1 MCMHV
6 SMNVCMYVHLIFDY
20 LYSSS
25 YWQTRICVYVC
36 IKKCEGS
43 DTEDII
49 AAVVQA
55 SSFEAMKEQAAGRDN
70 SGAAQGHLRK
80 GTCW

>member
-1 MCMHV
+1 M
-6 SMNVCMYVHLIFDY
+6 
-20 LYSSS
+20 
-25 YWQTRICVYVC
+25 YVC